1 MDLLSPA
8 RISLMKVDRRKWNS
22 IAKVCYMMLVKIE
35 LMIVENRMKNWFHR
49 IIKIRWYNRWEYDLL
64 WLWIER
70 NKFLHT
76 RYFELWELFSLNI
89 VKLDLIVKLKSDFS
103 LFLYFNSNLQNRNFL
118 RFDWNEFFYDTIIWT
133 TIRNQTRNYYL
144 RNARNIRNEQT
155 RRRWNLFERSWKS
168 KQDGSK

>member
-76 RYFELWELFSLNI
+76 RYFELWKIFSLNI
-89 VKLDLIVKLKSDFS
+89 VKLKSNLIVKLKSDFS
-103 LFLYFNSNLQNRNFL
+103 LIQFESSESKFFEIWLKRIFL
-118 RFDWNEFFYDTIIWT
+118 RYDYLNHNQKLNEKLLSSECEKYSKRANTAKMKSLWT
-133 TIRNQTRNYYL
+133 VMKIQTRWL
-144 RNARNIRNEQT
+144 
-155 RRRWNLFERSWKS
+155 
-168 KQDGSK
+168 

>member
-89 VKLDLIVKLKSDFS
+89 VKLELDLIIKLKSDFS

-118 RFDWNEFFYDTIIWT
+118 RFDWNECFYDTIIWT
-133 TIRNQTRNYYL
+133 TIRN
-144 RNARNIRNEQT
+144 
-155 RRRWNLFERSWKS
+155 
-168 KQDGSK
+168 